1 MYVISLKI
9 FHEQISVHPRLQQL
23 CEGEETLAAA
33 KTTTIY
39 LTESEVAV
47 TFELETFATSTA
59 VTA

>member
-1 MYVISLKI
+1 MNKFLRILVSSNYV
-9 FHEQISVHPRLQQL
+9 
-23 CEGEETLAAA
+23 EGRKQRVAAA